1 LKRLVG
7 LPGFEPGTSCTPSMR
22 ASQAAPQ
29 PECPILPHAPAHTPG
44 ICYTWVLMLILAAS
58 LAIFVYG
65 MTAARLGTILPDLS
79 ARFHLTPK
87 QNGAIAFSQALGLIL
102 ASIAVGPL
110 IDFEGK
116 KTGLVLGLTLSALA
130 VALLPRS
137 NGFRSTAAHLFLLG
151 TGGGII
157 VTAANALGSDVD
169 PAHRG
174 TALNLLNIF
183 FGLGGFATPFV
194 SANLLSKN
202 STRLCHWIAGLA
214 VVALAVNVF
223 APIPPPAGVSTFV
236 LSDME
241 GVLGSPVLWLCAL
254 LLFFYVAC
262 EVGVWNW
269 LVQHLIAQG
278 VPQVRALNVLSFG
291 FALGLLVGRIVAS
304 RILISVPGLAVT
316 LAASVLMAITTFA
329 MLQTRNPT
337 VAWILTFLAGMAM
350 APVFPTTVALIGDV
364 FPRMTGTAIGI
375 AVTASWIGLAV
386 SSRVIGTVAAGEP
399 ARLKQALLVIPG
411 MSALMIA
418 VNLALR
424 AVTAR

>member
-1 LKRLVG
+1 
-7 LPGFEPGTSCTPSMR
+7 
-22 ASQAAPQ
+22 
-29 PECPILPHAPAHTPG
+29 
-44 ICYTWVLMLILAAS
+44 MLILAAV

-65 MTAARLGTILPDLS
+65 MTAAMLGTILPDLS
-79 ARFHLTPK
+79 ARFQLTPK
-87 QNGAIAFSQALGLIL
+87 QNGTIAFCQALGLIL
-102 ASIAVGPL
+102 ASIGVGPL
-110 IDFEGK
+110 IDYEGK
-116 KTGLVLGLTLSALA
+116 KIGLVLGLTLSALA

-137 NGFRSTAAHLFLLG
+137 NGFRAIASYLFLLG
-151 TGGGII
+151 TGGGVI

-194 SANLLSKN
+194 SANLLGKQ
-202 STRLCHWIAGLA
+202 STRLCHLIAGLA
-214 VVALAVNVF
+214 VVAVAVNLF
-223 APIPPPAGVSTFV
+223 APIPPPSSAQSFV
-236 LSDME
+236 FSDI
-241 GVLGSPVLWLCAL
+241 GSVLGRPVLWLCAL
-254 LLFFYVAC
+254 LLFLYVAC

-291 FALGLLVGRIVAS
+291 FALGLLFGRLAAS
-304 RILISVPGLAVT
+304 QILISVSGLTVT
-316 LAASVLMAITTFA
+316 LAASIAMAIMTFA

-337 VAWILTFLAGMAM
+337 VAWILTFLAGMSM
-350 APVFPTTVALIGDV
+350 APVFPTTVALIGDL

-375 AVTASWIGLAV
+375 AITSSWIGLAV
-386 SSRVIGTVAAGEP
+386 SSRVIGSVASGDP
-399 ARLKQALLVIPG
+399 ARLKKALLLLPG
-411 MSALMIA
+411 MSVLMIA